1 MKTLNWH
8 CIFNQEKKKILKIL
22 KKVSKERC
30 SKIIYPIKEDVFSA
44 FHFTPFQSV
53 KVVIIGQDPYYN
65 ANQAHGLAFSVRFGL
80 HIPPSLKNIY
90 YEVTENFNLPKDYYF
105 HGCLSRWA
113 RQGVLLLNSIL
124 TVESGKPRSHIN
136 LGWEKFTDQVICYI
150 STYLNNVIFLLWGQ
164 FAQQKRVFINS
175 NKHIILC
182 ASHPSPL
189 SVHRGFFGCRH
200 FIKTNNILLE
210 QKKNVIFW

>member
-1 MKTLNWH
+1 M
-8 CIFNQEKKKILKIL
+8 
-22 KKVSKERC
+22 
-30 SKIIYPIKEDVFSA
+30 YPRQEDVFYA
-44 FHFTPFQSV
+44 FHLTPFESI
-53 KVVIIGQDPYYN
+53 KVVIIGQDPYHN
-65 ANQAHGLAFSVRFGL
+65 TNQAHGLAFSVRFGL
-80 HIPPSLKNIY
+80 QIPPSLKNIY
-90 YEVTENFNLPKDYYF
+90 HEVTENFNLPKDYYF

-124 TVESGKPRSHIN
+124 TVESGKPRSHVN
-136 LGWEKFTDQVICYI
+136 LGWEKFTDQLIYYI
-150 STYLNNVIFLLWGQ
+150 NTYLNNVIFLLWGQ
-164 FAQQKRVFINS
+164 YAQQKRVFINS

-189 SVHRGFFGCRH
+189 SAYRGFFGCRH